1 MPVVLRRFPV
11 PAIFI
16 VVMCA
21 VSSVYAYALGSS
33 GQRSFVAATATNLIN
48 LRSDPLGTLI
58 ASAFVAEDGPWI
70 WVAFAA
76 VGLFPLVHRFGNLR
90 ALLLVGAAQVIGSLL
105 SEGLLAWR
113 ISTGAASASLRSVAD
128 VGPSYVIASA
138 LLATILYGTR
148 PAARTAAV
156 WPFSRIAS
164 RWWRLLAAVGL
175 ILLLPSLFEG
185 ISRLDVTAVGHAV
198 ALTTGA
204 MVGLL
209 LVRRESS
216 RARAEAGSEAG
227 SDVAR
232 VPTAEDIETVS
243 RRRAS

>member
-1 MPVVLRRFPV
+1 MVLRRFPV
-11 PAIFI
+11 PVIFI
-16 VVMCA
+16 VAMCA
-21 VSSVYAYALGSS
+21 VSSVYAYALGPS
-33 GQRSFVAATATNLIN
+33 GQRSLIAVTATNLNN

-58 ASAFVAEDGPWI
+58 ASAFLSEDGPWI
-70 WVAFAA
+70 WVVFAA

-90 ALLLVGAAQVIGSLL
+90 ALLLVGAAQVVGTLL

-113 ISTGAASASLRSVAD
+113 ISVGAASASLRSIDD

-148 PAARTAAV
+148 SAVRTPV
-156 WPFSRIAS
+156 WPFSWIS
-164 RWWRLLAAVGL
+164 SLWWRLLAAAGL

-185 ISRLDVTAVGHAV
+185 IGRLDVTAVGHAV

-204 MVGLL
+204 VAGLPM
-209 LVRRESS
+209 VRRERR
-216 RARAEAGSEAG
+216 RARASAGSG
-227 SDVAR
+227 VAR
-232 VPTAEDIETVS
+232 VSSAEDIAAVS